1 MNKSFLK
8 ILTFSLL
15 SFIMLMGCAALE
27 DKPVPDPK
35 KFDGTINNPITSDNP
50 ISYIGT
56 YNVAGLGINP
66 TPTELYV
73 SYLLGNININTSKN
87 GGFEFNYG
95 LKYSGYNNANDTF
108 MKNHQYEPINGNV
121 TVDSDNYTIR
131 LDTPIS
137 ITNGSNTY
145 TISALRKQSD
155 SVLDIKESSTETEI
169 IKEAKLCDPKIE
181 DNKNSN
187 SCTSPDGAMKYIGY
201 YRIEEI
207 TCNSQK
213 YTGGTDFA
221 GEMTAAPSTWFNENN
236 ILMVDIPIKIKMQA
250 KNQNLKSCF
259 FKSSSNTD
267 LYLNEI
273 KYQIDTSKMAGG
285 LVGVFT
291 QVGLNGLKDESD
303 ETIRTTQINYLP
315 KDSTFND
322 LKFGDGNNA
331 VTMRLKIISNSE
343 LNLPANK
350 TLDDTPYFQ

>member
-1 MNKSFLK
+1 MNKRFFKTLA
-8 ILTFSLL
+8 LTLISSGLF
-15 SFIMLMGCAALE
+15 FGCAALE

-35 KFDGTINNPITSDNP
+35 KFDGTMNNPIVKDKP

-56 YNVAGLGINP
+56 YNVAGLGITP

-95 LKYSGYNNANDTF
+95 LKYSGYNNTNDTF
-108 MKNHQYEPINGNV
+108 MKNYQYEPINGNV
-121 TVDSDNYTIR
+121 TVDDDNYTIR

-137 ITNGSNTY
+137 ITNGNNTY

-155 SVLDIKESSTETEI
+155 SVIDIRDNSTEVEL
-169 IKEAKLCDPKIE
+169 IKEAKLCDPKIV
-181 DNKNSN
+181 DSKNSN
-187 SCTSPDGAMKYIGY
+187 SCSHVDGALKYIGY

-207 TCNSQK
+207 TCNEAK
-213 YTGGTDFA
+213 YTGGTHFA
-221 GEMTAAPSTWFNENN
+221 GEMTAAPSTWFDEKNN
-236 ILMVDIPIKIKMQA
+236 IIVDLPIKIKMQA
-250 KNQNLKSCF
+250 KDQELKSCF
-259 FKSSSNTD
+259 IKSSSNTD

-273 KYQIDTSKMAGG
+273 KYQLDTSKMTGG

-291 QVGLNGLKDESD
+291 QVGLNGLKDELD
-303 ETIRTTQINYLP
+303 ESIRTTQIEYLP
-315 KDSTFND
+315 KDSSFND
-322 LKFGDGNNA
+322 LKFGDGNNT

-350 TLDDTPYFQ
+350 TLDNTPYFK